1 MPYFA
6 CMIVQIFPDSYWCK
20 SAHLA
25 SSVTE
30 NTEGYL
36 WLDGLNIAINHCNPP
51 PKKMPVDDWEVENW
65 QIDFKIYMEMQRTKK
80 SGNNVDEE
88 RKLGSLPLP
97 DIKIY

>member
-1 MPYFA
+1 
-6 CMIVQIFPDSYWCK
+6 
-20 SAHLA
+20 
-25 SSVTE
+25 
-30 NTEGYL
+30 
-36 WLDGLNIAINHCNPP
+36 
-51 PKKMPVDDWEVENW
+51 MPVDDWEVENW

>member
-1 MPYFA
+1 
-6 CMIVQIFPDSYWCK
+6 
-20 SAHLA
+20 
-25 SSVTE
+25 
-30 NTEGYL
+30 
-36 WLDGLNIAINHCNPP
+36 
-51 PKKMPVDDWEVENW
+51 MPVDDWEVEHW